1 MNYSFSLNQALLFVF
16 TLLMGAT
23 HFSIA
28 QNTESVPTTDATTDS
43 LEWNYGADPD
53 SFLVD
58 LEFNLEALNES
69 MNSQDNPR
77 DFRMHSFGASFFGT
91 EMTPFIFNTDPSLE
105 FVGDADDFAW
115 SMDFM
120 KEVKVNASERL
131 GFFSGMGFGYQR
143 INVQHE
149 LAASGGVLT
158 NNVPDSAIVIK
169 SNAINL
175 GYVRVPLMIHVGG
188 PRLKNGFHAFFG
200 VVPGIRVMGRMDTR
214 FERGDTRVHEQA
226 KGFGLSLFQVNGRAS
241 VGIKRINFFAELP
254 LLPMFEKDSTNPE
267 VYPFAIGISLKTVK

>member
-1 MNYSFSLNQALLFVF
+1 MTYLFSRNQALLFV
-16 TLLMGAT
+16 LLFGGAA
-23 HFSIA
+23 HVSYA
-28 QNTESVPTTDATTDS
+28 QNTESVPTEDATTDS
-43 LEWNYGADPD
+43 LELNYGADAD
-53 SFLVD
+53 SLLAD
-58 LEFNLEALNES
+58 LEFNLAELNEF

-91 EMTPFIFNTDPSLE
+91 EMTPFIFNSDPSLE
-105 FVGDADDFAW
+105 FVGDADDVNW
-115 SMDFM
+115 SMDFLEEA
-120 KEVKVNASERL
+120 KATSSERL
-131 GFFSGMGFGYQR
+131 GFFSGVGFGYQR
-143 INVQHE
+143 INVQHA

-158 NNVPDSAIVIK
+158 NIAPDSAVVIK

-175 GYVRVPLMIHVGG
+175 GYVRVPLMVHVGG
-188 PRLKNGFHAFFG
+188 PRLKNGIHAFFG

-214 FERGDTRVHEQA
+214 FKRGDTRVHERA

-241 VGIKRINFFAELP
+241 VGIKRFNFFAEMP